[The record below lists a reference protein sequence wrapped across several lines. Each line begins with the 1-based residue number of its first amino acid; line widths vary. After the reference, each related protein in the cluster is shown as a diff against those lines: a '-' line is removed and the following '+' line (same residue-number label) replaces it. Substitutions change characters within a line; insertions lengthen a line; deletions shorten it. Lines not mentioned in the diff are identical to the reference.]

1 MLPDNPPPVSAPT
14 FLEPVKLFGG
24 IFVASSFAGLAALLR
39 SRQKVSFRAVAS
51 AMLNSGFIGT
61 IIGLIWYSQ
70 YRETNLYFLVGVS
83 ILAGLGG
90 STTIDFVLQVA
101 RVRFGVQT
109 GGGEQSD
116 RTNPQAPPTTT
127 P

>member
-1 MLPDNPPPVSAPT
+1 MPPDTPPTSSPT

-39 SRQKVSFRAVAS
+39 SRQKVSARAVVS

-70 YRETNLYFLVGVS
+70 YKDTNLFFLVGVS

-101 RVRFGVQT
+101 RVRFGVQN
-109 GGGEQSD
+109 GMEQ
-116 RTNPQAPPTTT
+116 TPKPNPPTTES
-127 P
+127 